1 MLKRK
6 KKVIA
11 KVMATTMLATT
22 IATTFGI
29 EAKADSISPRTAVS
43 SSKISGSDR
52 YKTAVEISKNYSSS
66 SKHAVI
72 VNGQKGIVDA
82 LTATPYAS
90 LKNAPILMT
99 QSNKLNA
106 DTKAELTRRGIKT
119 VDIVGGV
126 NSVNDSVKSE
136 IQAMGITVNRIAGS
150 SKYDTALE
158 VAKKIDAISDIS
170 KIAVANGEVLADAVS
185 VAAPAA
191 QNEMPIILAHPKN
204 GLDDKTKSYINGEG
218 VSTSYVIG
226 GTNSVSNTTQ
236 NSLPGTK
243 KRLEGSGR
251 QDTNAAVVKE
261 FYTSNSYDNVYVTKS
276 GQVNTQD
283 EIADALAVGVLA
295 AKEQDP
301 VMIVGKSLANSQA
314 NLLAD
319 KSFTKVTEI
328 GNGIPN
334 ASMES
339 IKNTQNTVKEVTTV
353 SALNSAL
360 ESAKD
365 GDTINFKPSSTV
377 AENVKLS
384 TNRNVT
390 VNLDGTHSK
399 PVTVD
404 MENATLNINGNISE
418 KVSVDAIKTLKVKS
432 GVTVKHLEIKSGA
445 KNASVTNSGTVT
457 TFDVL
462 ATGVKISGSG
472 NITTLNPYN
481 DTNFDNVT
489 GNIGNIDASKPV
501 SQVTVQN
508 GKELVIRF
516 SKSVD
521 PQTVLNGDK
530 LKNSNIVI
538 TKIGTA
544 QTITGTEAKAELDD
558 SRRTLT
564 ITPQTTEYFDG
575 NYGLEIKDV
584 TSNSV
589 KLDTYNTTFFAND
602 TVAPQI
608 SSVEF
613 NQNTNKFEINLSEP
627 VVNLDGL
634 VLRINDKSIPVGVE
648 AAGTSTAVLDSSKK
662 KITII
667 RTDSIAELGKTANI
681 YIARIKDAAGNIMQS
696 YNSSVS
702 VSKSDLNIESVS
714 ALANDKIRVKF
725 NKALSADSDTK
736 ITGAS
741 NRGIVV
747 NKSNDSN
754 TNKIDYIKSIAKTS
768 SSVDDTGRTY
778 DITLNDVLGSN
789 SSQSLKVVVSKDA
802 YKDKT
807 GLTIGSVTRD
817 VTINKDTT
825 KPTVTS
831 TVLNT
836 SSDAIE
842 VTFNEAITKPAVD
855 NTKIKLMKNTL
866 PVDISSFEVEND
878 KTLVIKCNA
887 ETTSG
892 KLNAGNYQV
901 HFKEGSIQD
910 LSGNEIVAVNTSI
923 IEVTET
929 STPSKPLDINVY
941 AEGESIP
948 ATSGIPSGFALKDNE
963 FLVVAPDGRKF
974 DTDMF
979 GSGKKPNE
987 HFKIDIKNTLTTLPE
1002 NTEISFI
1009 DNGYNEIKVSLPDD
1023 YVKETG
1029 TYTLDISGLVLEK
1042 DGDNSIETKKN
1053 DRSIHL
1059 IDNSAPTLQTAK
1071 LETVKNSNG
1080 DISKYELRLVF
1091 DDEIQLVD
1099 ASDLDYD
1106 TEHDKNINLLLPS
1119 LEIKTGSNIYDKNLA
1134 YNCKYQV
1141 KSNNKKEVIVLIDP
1155 SDVKD
1160 DTSWKNTLGSSSTS
1174 TLAITSEL
1182 NLIRD
1187 TDSIEKDGSKLKAK
1201 KVNAITISKTSRVD
1215 K

>member
-99 QSNKLNA
+99 QNNKLNA

-191 QNEMPIILAHPKN
+191 QNEMPIILAHPTK

-218 VSTSYVIG
+218 VNTSYVIG

-261 FYTSNSYDNVYVTKS
+261 FYTSSSYDNVYVTKS

-328 GNGIPN
+328 GNGIPT

-365 GDTINFKPSSTV
+365 GDTINFKPSSTI

-384 TNRNVT
+384 TSRNVT

-404 MENATLNINGNISE
+404 MANATLNINGNISE

-472 NITTLNPYN
+472 EITTLNANY
-481 DTNFDNVT
+481 DTNFSEFT
-489 GNIGNIDASKPV
+489 GKIGNLDKSKPV
-501 SQVTVQN
+501 SQITALNSKEVLVRFSQSLDSEPTVQISKSATQVNNSVELLEGGMSAIVTVN
-508 GKELVIRF
+508 K
-516 SKSVD
+516 
-521 PQTVLNGDK
+521 GDYLDGTYYLDVTNMRSHGTK
-530 LKNSNIVI
+530 LDDYR
-538 TKIGTA
+538 T
-544 QTITGTEAKAELDD
+544 TIKAEDN
-558 SRRTLT
+558 TA
-564 ITPQTTEYFDG
+564 PQ
-575 NYGLEIKDV
+575 V
-584 TSNSV
+584 NSV
-589 KLDTYNTTFFAND
+589 
-602 TVAPQI
+602 
-608 SSVEF
+608 SF
-613 NQNTNKFEINLSEP
+613 NQNTDEIEISLSEP
-627 VVNLDGL
+627 IDVKAGL
-634 VLRINDKSIPVGVE
+634 VLKLNNQSYESSVAEFTKPTKKIVFKRPREISL
-648 AAGTSTAVLDSSKK
+648 GTSNV
-662 KITII
+662 
-667 RTDSIAELGKTANI
+667 NV
-681 YIARIKDAAGNIMQS
+681 YIAGLKDPAKNLMKSYTGSFNI
-696 YNSSVS
+696 
-702 VSKSDLNIESVS
+702 SKENLTVS
-714 ALANDKIRVKF
+714 ASQVGNRRIRLKF
-725 NKALSADSDTK
+725 NKELKNNSLTADDIKVETTSPVNAIGVTDVIKMGELDT
-736 ITGAS
+736 
-741 NRGIVV
+741 
-747 NKSNDSN
+747 
-754 TNKIDYIKSIAKTS
+754 
-768 SSVDDTGRTY
+768 TGRTY
-778 DITLNDVLGSN
+778 DVVINDALGSKT
-789 SSQSLKVVVSKDA
+789 SQAIKIKMDAGVCEDNTNIANGKVDISL
-802 YKDKT
+802 T
-807 GLTIGSVTRD
+807 L
-817 VTINKDTT
+817 NKDTSN
-825 KPTVTS
+825 PS
-831 TVLNT
+831 I
-836 SSDAIE
+836 SS
-842 VTFNEAITKPAVD
+842 VS
-855 NTKIKLMKNTL
+855 LGKNRA
-866 PVDISSFEVEND
+866 SFEVKLSEAIDATSIDKEKIVLKQNTIPVD
-878 KTLVIKCNA
+878 KTKVNVKLKD
-887 ETTSG
+887 ETENTLIISTLDNTAIDTETG
-892 KLNAGNYQV
+892 QFAGGNYQLY
-901 HFKEGSIQD
+901 FAKDAFND
-910 LSGNEIVAVNTSI
+910 LSGNGSGSYNSQNI
-923 IEVTET
+923 IINETTED
-929 STPSKPLDINVY
+929 KNLDVKIGN
-941 AEGESIP
+941 ES
-948 ATSGIPSGFALKDNE
+948 GKDNYFIITAPLGEKFKSTATLSNKSFSIDGKDIPESSVIE
-963 FLVVAPDGRKF
+963 FTNDKDVEGNYTYTKIRIGIEDEFIKSTGSATLKVSGLQLD
-974 DTDMF
+974 
-979 GSGKKPNE
+979 SGKTTSDTTTTVQVK
-987 HFKIDIKNTLTTLPE
+987 DNTAP
-1002 NTEISFI
+1002 
-1009 DNGYNEIKVSLPDD
+1009 
-1023 YVKETG
+1023 
-1029 TYTLDISGLVLEK
+1029 VLEK
-1042 DGDNSIETKKN
+1042 AE
-1053 DRSIHL
+1053 L
-1059 IDNSAPTLQTAK
+1059 I
-1071 LETVKNSNG
+1071 TVKKKGTSE
-1080 DISKYELRLVF
+1080 IKRYELRLKF
-1091 DDEIQLVD
+1091 DDFIDVDSEIKDKKDNIDKLLNDIEIRNTASTPVIYKGQSDGLAKDKGTYSTNNDQLIISID
-1099 ASDLDYD
+1099 FND
-1106 TEHDKNINLLLPS
+1106 INDRDNWNAVLGTS
-1119 LEIKTGSNIYDKNLA
+1119 NSAVLEIKNDVNIIKDKDNTTLLA
-1134 YNCKYQV
+1134 KKGITKNII
-1141 KSNNKKEVIVLIDP
+1141 KS
-1155 SDVKD
+1155 
-1160 DTSWKNTLGSSSTS
+1160 
-1174 TLAITSEL
+1174 
-1182 NLIRD
+1182 
-1187 TDSIEKDGSKLKAK
+1187 SIEEE
-1201 KVNAITISKTSRVD
+1201 
-1215 K
+1215 